1 MFWLKT
7 DRSRNYDSLTDMS
20 AITTHCPLCRRALEI
35 PSEFDNVICPG
46 CAAAFWVR
54 RHREAINL
62 SEMWPDA
69 DDSLRIRN
77 AKSLIDSR
85 LEELGDRIE
94 EVEDEIEVIRSRE
107 QSAPLQKGCAFFG
120 LFMAI
125 ILVIVL
131 FMLLGRGYFGTW
143 LFFIAVAVAV
153 LLSLCR
159 IRRKL
164 AAPKQIEGLREDRLN
179 AEQTLIQLRA
189 EFERS
194 KRLRIALSADEDSS
208 D

>member
-1 MFWLKT
+1 
-7 DRSRNYDSLTDMS
+7 MS
-20 AITTHCPLCRRALEI
+20 AITTYCPLCQRALEI
-35 PSEFDNVICPG
+35 PTEFDNVICPG
-46 CAAAFWVR
+46 CATAFWVR

-69 DDSLRIRN
+69 DDSLRVRN
-77 AKSLIDSR
+77 AKSLIESR
-85 LEELGDRIE
+85 LEELGGRIE
-94 EVEDEIEVIRSRE
+94 EVEDEIEVLRSRE

-131 FMLLGRGYFGTW
+131 FMLLGRGYFGSW
-143 LFFIAVAVAV
+143 LFFVAVAAAV
-153 LLSLCR
+153 LLSLYR

-164 AAPKQIEGLREDRLN
+164 ASSKHIVGLREDRLH
-179 AEQTLIQLRA
+179 AERTLAQLRA

-194 KRLRIALSADEDSS
+194 NELRLALDNEHPS